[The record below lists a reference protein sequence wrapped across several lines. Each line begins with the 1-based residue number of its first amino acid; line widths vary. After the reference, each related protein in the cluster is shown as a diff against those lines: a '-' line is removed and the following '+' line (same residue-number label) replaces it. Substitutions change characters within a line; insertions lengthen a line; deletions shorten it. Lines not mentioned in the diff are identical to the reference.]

1 MLPLFTDALNT
12 SSSLKGKA
20 SGSFTWPCG
29 VVRGRPWAPTNKVR
43 PWSHSPHLSCRS
55 WTRGRSFLPK
65 RCPQLTQR
73 LPSPGPQAGKAP
85 QSEVL
90 EPSLQNQ
97 QKVRSQLDRWDV
109 TLDKVSRVSS
119 GLCPYRS
126 ANGRPLQG
134 YPQQHRGGV
143 AGAGPRA
150 PPAAQGSSRRHGL
163 CQSLAKEERLVGGR
177 LCVNVLEPRQH
188 AGSHQGNE
196 AGKECGNT
204 NSASFWVVL
213 IVFFDFPAFIQTSYK
228 DHAWLIKTENFE
240 EISVIKPW
248 ASERTPSRS
257 AWCRAALGSAC
268 VTVSIPVLHRT
279 GEAGLWSGML
289 SRHAAGHY

>member
-1 MLPLFTDALNT
+1 MAERCHRPWRCHLLPLLTDALNA

-20 SGSFTWPCG
+20 SSSFTWLCG
-29 VVRGRPWAPTNKVR
+29 VVRGRPWAPTAKVR
-43 PWSHSPHLSCRS
+43 PGSHSPHLSSRS

-73 LPSPGPQAGKAP
+73 LPSPGPRAGKPA

-119 GLCPYRS
+119 GLCPYKG

-134 YPQQHRGGV
+134 YPQQRRGGV

-150 PPAAQGSSRRHGL
+150 PPAVQGSSRRHGL
-163 CQSLAKEERLVGGR
+163 CQSLAKEERVVGRR
-177 LCVNVLEPRQH
+177 LCSDVLEPRPH
-188 AGSHQGNE
+188 AGSQ
-196 AGKECGNT
+196 
-204 NSASFWVVL
+204 
-213 IVFFDFPAFIQTSYK
+213 P
-228 DHAWLIKTENFE
+228 
-240 EISVIKPW
+240 
-248 ASERTPSRS
+248 
-257 AWCRAALGSAC
+257 
-268 VTVSIPVLHRT
+268 
-279 GEAGLWSGML
+279 GE
-289 SRHAAGHY
+289 